1 MLSCFSKKFVSTI
14 IYTNSLLGEMS
25 LGDIAGLVVGV
36 ILLCPYLY
44 TKNWILNNLFATII
58 VITMIRTV
66 RMPNFLIGSS
76 FLIAAFAYD
85 IFWVFY
91 SEKYF
96 GHSVM
101 EYVATKVDLPM
112 KLVFPIMKNYILS
125 H

>member
-1 MLSCFSKKFVSTI
+1 
-14 IYTNSLLGEMS
+14 MS
-25 LGDIAGLVVGV
+25 IGDIVSLIIGM
-36 ILLCPYLY
+36 LLLIPYLL
-44 TKNWILNNLFATII
+44 TKNWILNNFFSIII
-58 VITMIRTV
+58 VITMIKTV

-101 EYVATKVDLPM
+101 EYVAT
-112 KLVFPIMKNYILS
+112 
-125 H
+125 